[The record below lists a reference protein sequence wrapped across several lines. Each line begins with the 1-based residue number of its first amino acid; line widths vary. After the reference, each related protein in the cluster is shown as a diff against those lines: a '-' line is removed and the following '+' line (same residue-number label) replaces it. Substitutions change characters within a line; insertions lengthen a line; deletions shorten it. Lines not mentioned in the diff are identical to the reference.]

1 MNGKRF
7 SLRFNLDNTED
18 RRAWE
23 YLEQGGATVKNAA
36 IIQAIN
42 FKHDYANL
50 VNLIQKTIQDALTAE
65 LPNIRTEPA
74 TNAEPDN
81 ESIVEEFLALF

>member
-7 SLRFNLDNTED
+7 SLRFNFDNTED

-23 YLEQGGATVKNAA
+23 YLEQGGAAVKNAA

-50 VNLIQKTIQDALTAE
+50 VNLIQKTIHDALTAE
-65 LPNIRTEPA
+65 LPNIRTEPSM
-74 TNAEPDN
+74 NAEPDN

>member
-7 SLRFNLDNTED
+7 SLRFNLDNAED

-23 YLEQGGATVKNAA
+23 YLEQGEVAVKNAA

-74 TNAEPDN
+74 MNAEPDN

>member
-7 SLRFNLDNTED
+7 SLRFNFDNTED

-23 YLEQGGATVKNAA
+23 YLEQGGAAVKNAA

-50 VNLIQKTIQDALTAE
+50 VNLIQKTIHDALTAE

-74 TNAEPDN
+74 M
-81 ESIVEEFLALF
+81 

>member
-7 SLRFNLDNTED
+7 SLRFNFDNTED
-18 RRAWE
+18 RMAWE
-23 YLEQGGATVKNAA
+23 YLEQGGAAVKNAA

-50 VNLIQKTIQDALTAE
+50 VNLIQKTIHDALTAE

-74 TNAEPDN
+74 MNAEPDN

>member
-1 MNGKRF
+1 MGVF
-7 SLRFNLDNTED
+7 GA
-18 RRAWE
+18 RRSCSKE
-23 YLEQGGATVKNAA
+23 CG
-36 IIQAIN
+36 N

-50 VNLIQKTIQDALTAE
+50 VNLIQKTIHDALTAE

-74 TNAEPDN
+74 MNAEPGN